1 MQVEQVRGSDE
12 RIAITTLCLETE
24 VLAKVCD
31 RIPPGAFGSK
41 WANLVASWCLRHY
54 KEFQEAPGP
63 TALTAIYSQ
72 WSQSAGE
79 AEASLVGKF
88 LASLSPVSVNT
99 DYAVELIGSLVSK
112 GAMKQLL
119 DKGQAALSN
128 GNVQAAWDLI
138 QAAKPP
144 QLAQDQCYV
153 DPINDPAAV
162 SDAYHKANYE
172 PLIRFP
178 EGSAMS
184 RWLGPTLHRD
194 ALVVLCGADKAGKS
208 SHLAS
213 FCQRAMV
220 QGNKVAYFNIGDL
233 SQFQCMKRWST
244 ALVGRPAFPCKFKI
258 PTSIS
263 HKSKEFTLEY
273 QERVA
278 SSVYSEDEAIA
289 AWGKLRTESGE
300 SRLRMVSKPARTMTV
315 EDMHSIL
322 DTWAAQ
328 GWVPD
333 VIGIDYM
340 ALLGFSRGFEK
351 QHEAFDHTWAR
362 LRALAS
368 EYKALVLT
376 ASQVNAD
383 AYQANTYWLNQS
395 HFTGSKGIW
404 SHCNAAIGLNITTTE
419 REQQITR
426 MNFIVLREREYLS
439 DLPSSYLA
447 VAGCPKIG
455 RFHLISSFI

>member
-1 MQVEQVRGSDE
+1 MIVEQVKGTE
-12 RIAITTLCLETE
+12 EQLALVALCLDTE
-24 VLAKVCD
+24 VLSRVVDALPEYPFAAKV
-31 RIPPGAFGSK
+31 S
-41 WANLVASWCLRHY
+41 NLVYNWCRKHY
-54 KEFQEAPGP
+54 AEYKEAPG
-63 TALTAIYSQ
+63 AVSLTAIYAEWAST
-72 WSQSAGE
+72 ADE
-79 AEASLVGKF
+79 ATSSLVGKF
-88 LASLSPVSVNT
+88 LSSLSPTQLNP
-99 DYAVELIGSLVSK
+99 DYAVSLIERLVVRHS
-112 GAMKQLL
+112 AKQLA
-119 DKGQAALSN
+119 DRVQAALSN

-153 DPINDPAAV
+153 DPINDPSAI

-172 PLIRFP
+172 PLIRFT

-244 ALVGRPAFPCKFKI
+244 ALVGRPSFSCKFKI
-258 PTSIS
+258 PTSIAY
-263 HKSKEFTLEY
+263 KSKEFTLEY

-315 EDMHSIL
+315 EDMKAIL
-322 DTWAAQ
+322 DTWANQ

-340 ALLGFSRGFEK
+340 ALLGFSRGFDK
-351 QHEAFDHTWAR
+351 QHEAFDHAWAR

-455 RFHLISSFI
+455 RFHLISEFI